1 MTRLGKVKIKSVGRS
16 CETDRDT
23 DDQGEG
29 LLGSRRLETH
39 DLVLAR
45 LEVVETAGATVL
57 YYLGLRQNAK

>member
-1 MTRLGKVKIKSVGRS
+1 MTRLGKVKIKSAGRG

-29 LLGSRRLETH
+29 LLGSGRLETH

-45 LEVVETAGATVL
+45 LEVVQVEDSWSNCLVL
-57 YYLGLRQNAK
+57 PGP